1 MKGKSID
8 IEELLNDMIDDFEAE
23 PEVEPSAA
31 IIYKSMI
38 FGAVKFAVKAE
49 LIRKPLGEEMQ
60 QRLEE
65 ICEKKKGEWLCQE

>member
-1 MKGKSID
+1 MKEKSID
-8 IEELLNDMIDDFEAE
+8 IEKLLNDMIDDFEAE

-49 LIRKPLGEEMQ
+49 LVKKSLGEEMQ
-60 QRLEE
+60 ERLEE
-65 ICEKKKGEWLCQE
+65 ICEKKKSEQLCQE

>member
-1 MKGKSID
+1 MKEKNID
-8 IEELLNDMIDDFEAE
+8 VEKLLNDMINDFEAE
-23 PEVEPSAA
+23 PATEPSAA

-49 LIRKPLGEEMQ
+49 FVKKSLGEKMQ

-65 ICEKKKGEWLCQE
+65 ICEKKKGEQLWQE

>member
-1 MKGKSID
+1 MKEKSID
-8 IEELLNDMIDDFEAE
+8 IKKLLNDMIDDFEAE

-38 FGAVKFAVKAE
+38 FGAVKFAIKAE
-49 LIRKPLGEEMQ
+49 IVKKSLGEEMQ

-65 ICEKKKGEWLCQE
+65 ICEKKKR